1 MERLL
6 WILMMMTDEIKPWR
20 VLRPKGPPT
29 FIKSIMLP
37 RNHNENPHFTLANTL
52 FLSSPLSLHNDHNRS
67 YIGVTVVH
75 SPLRLASRTT
85 IGPNALWP
93 CGSSVN
99 SYRTVCNHIQRR
111 TSYNRVASLYILLK
125 PSPRHVAID
134 WAALQSKSNSA
145 IAQCHENAKGLFSHC
160 AKVNWKD
167 GWRWLMGR
175 VNCEG
180 QYKYDSQE
188 MFKVKVKWQFHHLDP
203 DIQDRIH
210 V

>member
-1 MERLL
+1 
-6 WILMMMTDEIKPWR
+6 MMTDEIKPWR

-52 FLSSPLSLHNDHNRS
+52 FLWSPLSLHNDHNGS

-75 SPLRLASRTT
+75 SPLRLASRNT
-85 IGPNALWP
+85 IGPNARWP

-188 MFKVKVKWQFHHLDP
+188 MSKVKVKRQFHQLDP

>member
-1 MERLL
+1 
-6 WILMMMTDEIKPWR
+6 MMTDEIKPWR

-52 FLSSPLSLHNDHNRS
+52 FLSSPLSLHNDHNGS

-134 WAALQSKSNSA
+134 WAALQSKCNRLIELNVTRMPMVYFQTNKLCESKLRKWVVVVDESGLVNSA
-145 IAQCHENAKGLFSHC
+145 
-160 AKVNWKD
+160 
-167 GWRWLMGR
+167 
-175 VNCEG
+175 G
-180 QYKYDSQE
+180 QYIWYNAEKCQRPTL
-188 MFKVKVKWQFHHLDP
+188 MDP
-203 DIQDRIH
+203 LTKSPGEYI